1 MMELNTDV
9 KQSWIWEQKDLNLIL
24 QIHQNLLILTYT
36 VSLLL
41 LSKPYNSVYIFWMAF
56 SGALG
61 EILNVRPPPP
71 RNNSENANFSN
82 IYYNIT

>member
-24 QIHQNLLILTYT
+24 QIHQILLMLKLT

-41 LSKPYNSVYIFWMAF
+41 LS
-56 SGALG
+56 
-61 EILNVRPPPP
+61 
-71 RNNSENANFSN
+71 
-82 IYYNIT
+82 